1 MSGYLQRI
9 ASRVLHPQRAIHPA
23 VGSLWMPQRNA
34 IASEQLSETSASIVP
49 RRSTRTDEQET
60 HSIVARMGAEQQ
72 SARLLQ
78 DLSAH
83 TRDVSNAIGEQL
95 EPVHPLLHERNVT
108 GTQAREGLNVD
119 ASARGTTFTPLVA
132 TSSREAML
140 QPRGILPPST
150 LSRERVRPFAPVPAP
165 QPDEI
170 EIHIGRIEVAAVLQ
184 QPTPRLPARPA
195 RKPLDLGEYL
205 KRDRRDR

>member
-9 ASRVLHPQRAIHPA
+9 ASRVLNPQRAIHPA

-60 HSIVARMGAEQQ
+60 HMSIERQPAQVRH
-72 SARLLQ
+72 

-83 TRDVSNAIGEQL
+83 ARDVSNAIEGQL
-95 EPVHPLLHERNVT
+95 EPVHPLLPEQNVT
-108 GTQAREGLNVD
+108 GRQVREGLNVD

-132 TSSREAML
+132 PSSREPML
-140 QPRGILPPST
+140 QPRGVLLPST

-170 EIHIGRIEVAAVLQ
+170 EIHIGRIDVAAVLQ